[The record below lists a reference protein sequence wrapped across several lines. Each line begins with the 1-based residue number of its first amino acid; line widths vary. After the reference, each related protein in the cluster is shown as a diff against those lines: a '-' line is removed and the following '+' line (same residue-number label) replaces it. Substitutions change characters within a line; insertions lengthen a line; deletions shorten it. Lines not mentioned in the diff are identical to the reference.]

1 MISFQ
6 LAKELAALG
15 ESQLCLFKM
24 FSVLSAL
31 LRVSQQQG
39 FAPPGRHVSKKALYH
54 LGVEVGRWQHPVTGP
69 LLPAHP
75 GGLSP
80 TAPETMSTHVP
91 LEGTSRAL
99 KPDGVW
105 GNFCSIFVLSQPCV
119 RGKHPME
126 GKTTLWATSHLQLCP
141 PGPCVGRTCGT
152 DLLRAGAAPPGE
164 GFGCCLPGVHG
175 RSLCA
180 HSPQR
185 IEMVAV
191 GCQN

>member
-1 MISFQ
+1 
-6 LAKELAALG
+6 
-15 ESQLCLFKM
+15 M
-24 FSVLSAL
+24 FSVLSTL

-39 FAPPGRHVSKKALYH
+39 FASPGRHVSKKAIYH

-69 LLPAHP
+69 LLLAHP

-80 TAPETMSTHVP
+80 TAPKTTSTRVP

-105 GNFCSIFVLSQPCV
+105 GTFCSIFVLSQPHV
-119 RGKHPME
+119 GGKHPIE
-126 GKTTLWATSHLQLCP
+126 GKITLWATSHLQLCP
-141 PGPCVGRTCGT
+141 PGPCVGRAQTCSEQEQPPQGQA
-152 DLLRAGAAPPGE
+152 LGAAV
-164 GFGCCLPGVHG
+164 PGVHG

-180 HSPQR
+180 HSLQR
-185 IEMVAV
+185 TEMVTV